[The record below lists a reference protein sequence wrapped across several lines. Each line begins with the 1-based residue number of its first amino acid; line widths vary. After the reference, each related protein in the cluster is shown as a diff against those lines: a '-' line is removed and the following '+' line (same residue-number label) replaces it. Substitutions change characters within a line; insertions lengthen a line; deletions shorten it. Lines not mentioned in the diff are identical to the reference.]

1 MAKKKKI
8 KETTIEDFY
17 DLKIDKVDELVA
29 ALKGEDTSEFGDVSM
44 KYPIARALRERVR
57 KRISTLTVP
66 TF

>member
-1 MAKKKKI
+1 MSLSGIMAKKKKI

-44 KYPIARALRERVR
+44 K
-57 KRISTLTVP
+57 ISACYLSI
-66 TF
+66 

>member
-17 DLKIDKVDELVA
+17 DLKIDKVDDLVA

-44 KYPIARALRERVR
+44 K
-57 KRISTLTVP
+57 ISD
-66 TF
+66 